1 MSAERVAR
9 ALGGFP
15 TRDGGWLCPCPLP
28 SHGKGRG
35 DRNPSLSVADGE
47 KGLLVNCFGGCLAV
61 DILDEL
67 RSRDLVPD
75 RPRLGEEWPSQ
86 RRRCEPG
93 EAAHKPDPDALAK
106 WRAANAC
113 SDRDVVRRYVRKV
126 RGISLDLPPTIRQGI
141 SVRGRAPLPTMLA
154 AVQAPNGKV
163 VAVQETFL
171 TWAATKAP
179 VSIPRLTTGTLGHGA
194 VRLGPASDALGI
206 AEGVESGLAAMELS
220 GVTCWATLGAQRLS
234 RLWLPEVV
242 RTVHI
247 FADSDEPGQR
257 AAAQAASRFEREGRR
272 VAVRMPPEGAGDWND
287 ALLAQREAAVA

>member
-1 MSAERVAR
+1 MTAERVAK

-47 KGLLVNCFGGCLAV
+47 KGLLVNCFGGCSAV

-67 RSRDLVPD
+67 RARDLVPT
-75 RPRLGEEWPSQ
+75 RPREDFPHQ
-86 RRRCEPG
+86 RRRPDPG
-93 EAAHKPDPDALAK
+93 EAAHTPDPDALAK

-113 SDRDVVRRYVRKV
+113 ADRDVVRRYVRQV
-126 RGISLDLPPTIRQGI
+126 RRISLDLPPTIRQGT
-141 SVRGRAPLPTMLA
+141 SVRGRVPLPTMLA
-154 AVQAPNGKV
+154 AVQGPDGKV

-179 VSIPRLTTGTLGHGA
+179 VSIPRLTTGALGHGA
-194 VRLGPASDALGI
+194 VRLGPASEALGI
-206 AEGVESGLAAMELS
+206 GEGVETALAAMELN
-220 GVTCWATLGAQRLS
+220 GLTCWATLGAQRLP

-247 FADSDEPGQR
+247 FADADEPGQR
-257 AAAQAASRFEREGRR
+257 AAAQAAARFEREGRR
-272 VAVRMPPEGAGDWND
+272 VVVRMPPGGAGDWND
-287 ALLAQREAAVA
+287 ALMAGQGVAA